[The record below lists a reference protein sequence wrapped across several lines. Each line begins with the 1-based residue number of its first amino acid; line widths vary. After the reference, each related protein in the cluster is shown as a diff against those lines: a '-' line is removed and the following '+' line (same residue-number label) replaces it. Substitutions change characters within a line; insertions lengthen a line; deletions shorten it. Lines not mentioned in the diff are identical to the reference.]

1 MVECDVGG
9 RGSVTTLCRGAAMV
23 ECDTGGR
30 GRTHRVVPKVESIET
45 KRTKEHGEH
54 HRNPE
59 LVQAAQPTNR
69 VGCDCIVVGV

>member
-1 MVECDVGG
+1 
-9 RGSVTTLCRGAAMV
+9 MV

-30 GRTHRVVPKVESIET
+30 GRTHRVVPKVESIKP

-59 LVQAAQPTNR
+59 LVQAVQRTKR
-69 VGCDCIVVGV
+69 VVCDCIVVGV